1 MSSEARTHRA
11 VATALIAAATAGTTL
26 VLDLAWLGVVGRGLY
41 AAGLGSLQRDSPY
54 LPAAALFYAL
64 YVAAILQHAVFGGGS
79 LIGAAKRGAALGL
92 VVYASYDLTNW
103 AVLRG
108 WPAFLV
114 PIDIAWGVVLTATA
128 ACAGKL
134 VQGRLLPRVAQ

>member
-1 MSSEARTHRA
+1 VSSDARSRGW
-11 VATALIAAATAGTTL
+11 VATALIAGATAGTTL
-26 VLDLAWLGVVGRGLY
+26 VLDLTWLGVAGRGLY
-41 AAGLGSLQRDSPY
+41 ASALGSLQRDSPY
-54 LPAAALFYAL
+54 LPAAGLFYAL
-64 YVAAILQHAVFGGGS
+64 YVAAIVHHAVFGGGS
-79 LIGAAKRGAALGL
+79 VLGAAKRGAALGL

-128 ACAGKL
+128 AGTGKL
-134 VQGRLLPRVAQ
+134 VQERLLTRVAR

>member
-1 MSSEARTHRA
+1 M
-11 VATALIAAATAGTTL
+11 IGP
-26 VLDLAWLGVVGRGLY
+26 LY
-41 AAGLGSLQRDSPY
+41 
-54 LPAAALFYAL
+54 
-64 YVAAILQHAVFGGGS
+64 GGGS